1 MFTRRLGHN
10 YKEIIMEQEVDIN
23 EALIHAAKNGNFD
36 EVRQLVEQGADVNN
50 SDIPPFLWAYFR
62 GHTDICKWLLSKG
75 GNINH
80 DRFSEMT
87 LLMSATVRGDVEF
100 ASFRI
105 DAGADVNLKLPVGGE
120 TTLHKAAVR
129 NKTGT
134 MKLLIQRGG
143 DVNRQTKVGGSTEMD
158 FFDKVWGETPL
169 HIAAVTADKEAIK
182 VLRDA
187 GADKTIKTA
196 KGDTPFDYAQR
207 HERPEE
213 IIRLL
218 Q

>member
-1 MFTRRLGHN
+1 
-10 YKEIIMEQEVDIN
+10 MEQEVDIN

-36 EVRQLVEQGADVNN
+36 EARRLVEQGADVNH
-50 SDIPPFLWAYFR
+50 SDIPPFFWAYFK
-62 GHTDICKWLLSKG
+62 GHTDLCKWLLSKG

-100 ASFRI
+100 ATFLI
-105 DAGADVNLKLPVGGE
+105 DVGADVNLQLPAGGE
-120 TTLHKAAVR
+120 TALHKAAVR
-129 NKTGT
+129 NQPET
-134 MKLLIQRGG
+134 MKLLIKRGG

-158 FFDKVWGETPL
+158 FFGKVWGETPL
-169 HIAAVTADKEAIK
+169 HIAAVAADKEAIK
-182 VLRDA
+182 VLLDA
-187 GADKTIKTA
+187 GADRTIKTA

-207 HERPEE
+207 YERPEE

>member
-1 MFTRRLGHN
+1 
-10 YKEIIMEQEVDIN
+10 MEQDADIN
-23 EALIHAAKNGNFD
+23 VALIQAVKNGNYD
-36 EVRQLVEQGADVNN
+36 EVRRQVEQGADVNYGE
-50 SDIPPFLWAYFR
+50 IPPFFWAYFK
-62 GHTDICKWLLSKG
+62 GHTDLCKWLLSKG

-100 ASFRI
+100 ASFLI
-105 DAGADVNLKLPVGGE
+105 DAGADVNLQLPAGGE
-120 TTLHKAAVR
+120 TALHKAAVR
-129 NKTGT
+129 SQPET

-143 DVNRQTKVGGSTEMD
+143 DVNRQTKVGGRTEMD
-158 FFDKVWGETPL
+158 FFGRVWGETPL
-169 HIAAVTADKEAIK
+169 HIAAVAADKETIE
-182 VLRDA
+182 VLLDA
-187 GADKTIKTA
+187 GADQTVKTA
-196 KGDTPFDYAQR
+196 KGDIPFDYAQR